1 MPKQYLSF
9 SVPTKFDLGT
19 LEELREAAIRNQRS
33 LSGEIR
39 YRVMQTLKRPKDTDK
54 NQSE

>member
-1 MPKQYLSF
+1 MPRQQFSF

-19 LEELREAAIRNQRS
+19 LEELRESALRNQRS

-39 YRVMQTLKRPKDTDK
+39 FRIIQSLQTKDSSE